1 MKHNDDVS
9 MLQCWCLGGGGWVK
23 HENSVWNIANFSE

>member
-1 MKHNDDVS
+1 MMMFLCCSVGV
-9 MLQCWCLGGGGWVK
+9 GGGGWVK